1 MVFRDARFA
10 GRAGRPGRFA
20 AEGDGSDVTRMAEAQ
35 AGADAQDV
43 ARAANGDA
51 AAMSRLY
58 RRHASRV
65 QAVAFRLTRDAAL
78 SEDVVQETFIKLWRH
93 AGRWDA
99 EKASVPVWLS
109 RIAANAA
116 IDAMRR
122 RKRLAF
128 TDEPPDA
135 PDPADGPDDQ
145 HHENEMQ
152 RAVQSAMAALPE
164 RQRVALTLS
173 VYSGLTAAQV
183 GEAVGL
189 GERGA
194 ESLLGRARANLKKLL
209 AERGREL
216 LET

>member
-1 MVFRDARFA
+1 MAK
-10 GRAGRPGRFA
+10 
-20 AEGDGSDVTRMAEAQ
+20 AE

-43 ARAANGDA
+43 ARAAQGDA

-58 RRHASRV
+58 RRHAPRL
-65 QAVAFRLTRDAAL
+65 QAIAFRLTRDAAL

-109 RIAANAA
+109 RIASNAA

-145 HHENEMQ
+145 AHETGMQ
-152 RAVQSAMAALPE
+152 RAVQQAMTQLPE
-164 RQRVALTLS
+164 RQRTALTLS
-173 VYSGLTAAQV
+173 VYSGLTAAEV
-183 GEAVGL
+183 GEAIGL

-209 AERGREL
+209 ADTGREL
-216 LET
+216 LEA